1 MEKGSQ
7 AGNAWCERY
16 DSVKTHTTKSADHL
30 PFLKYPSNWPT
41 SQNKEHITR
50 WMGNYATI
58 MGIEVQL
65 NTAAEKA
72 EYDAKSR
79 RWTLHVRDKDGSRAI
94 RTKHLVMALGM
105 VGTGPASPDFPGAD
119 SFKGLAYHAGKHKS
133 ASSIPELHTKNVAVI
148 GCATTAHD
156 MAQDFVNHGAKS
168 VTMIQRQPTWSFSAE
183 AIETF
188 HLGNFATPG
197 ISTEEADLVMT
208 SQPTAVARVFG
219 NSMTHQMLDHDR
231 EMLNGLEKA
240 GLAVKRGE
248 DGSSFIDSLFFKGGH
263 FYVDQGATPM
273 ILDGRIKVHMCSE
286 GVKEYFPEG
295 LVLGDGCKIDADV
308 VVSATGFE
316 PAAAQVK
323 KIMGD
328 KIGDKASKFG
338 AFDDELERVGV
349 RST

>member
-1 MEKGSQ
+1 
-7 AGNAWCERY
+7 
-16 DSVKTHTTKSADHL
+16 
-30 PFLKYPSNWPT
+30 
-41 SQNKEHITR
+41 
-50 WMGNYATI
+50 MGNYANI
-58 MGIEVQL
+58 MGIEIQV

-72 EYDAKSR
+72 EYDETTR
-79 RWTLHVRDKDGSRAI
+79 RWTLHVRDKDGGTRAI

-105 VGTGPASPDFPGAD
+105 VGTGPAMPDFPGAD
-119 SFKGLAYHAGKHKS
+119 SFKGLAYHAGKHRS
-133 ASSIPELHTKNVAVI
+133 ASDIPDLDKKNVAVI

-197 ISTEEADLVMT
+197 VSLEEADLVMT
-208 SQPTAVARVFG
+208 SFPTAVARVFG

-248 DGSSFIDSLFFKGGH
+248 DGTSFIDSLFFKGGH

-286 GVKEYFPEG
+286 GVEKYFPGG
-295 LVLGDGCKIDADV
+295 LVLGDGCKVDADV

-323 KIMGD
+323 QIMGD
-328 KIGDKASKFG
+328 KIGEKASKYG
-338 AFDDELERVGV
+338 SFDHELERVGV
-349 RST
+349 GPDLGSRRKQFESLS